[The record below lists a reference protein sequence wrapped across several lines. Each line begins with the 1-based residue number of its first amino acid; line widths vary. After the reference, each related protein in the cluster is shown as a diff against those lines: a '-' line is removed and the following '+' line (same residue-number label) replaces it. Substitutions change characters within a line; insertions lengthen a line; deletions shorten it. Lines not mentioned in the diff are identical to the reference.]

1 MKFNRILLFP
11 YGIFHS
17 ISRIT
22 DNIVWMDIGKMKPR
36 LV

>member
-17 ISRIT
+17 ISLNS
-22 DNIVWMDIGKMKPR
+22 DNIVWMDIAKMKPR